1 MPKSPAIWQSGL
13 TTKQVSQQ
21 RRQFGENLIP
31 HRPPPSDL
39 YFFLIQFKNPLVIV
53 LLLALVI
60 TFFLKEFTD
69 SAVIGLAVAVN
80 TILGFIQ
87 ERKAYKTLESLKNI
101 LTPRAWVIRDN
112 QEKEIPVE
120 EIVPGDIVLLKQ
132 GDKVPAD
139 GVIIQEMDCWINE
152 SVITGESEPVEKKA
166 CKLKLDSLDL
176 VSASQKACAKK
187 DLSEAKQAAMGTVVT
202 TGTALMLVM
211 KTGSKT
217 TLGSIAHQVQQ
228 QEHSETPLAKRLS
241 KLAKWLTIMVVIL
254 SVLIFLLGLSTGK
267 NLIEMFTLTV
277 ALAVAAIP
285 EGLVVSLTAI
295 LALGMHRI
303 LKRKAVVKHLMAAE
317 TLGSVNVI
325 CLDKTGTLTEGKL
338 KVVQTDFTD
347 LGQAQLAAI
356 LANDRRDP
364 LDLSRMNWAR
374 EQAEKNSRLVNPEKI
389 LARYKDLQLLSFST
403 ERRFVAAQYKF
414 ELFMVGAPE
423 IVMGFSR
430 FSDAKEK
437 YYQKII
443 KEWTQKGWRVIGFAN
458 CHYGQRQQAE
468 LAFKGLRKNKLSDR
482 KLEFLGLMAFSDPI
496 RPGIAATLK
505 TASQAGLKPLVITG
519 DYAATA
525 QAIMSQI
532 GLEVTE
538 DEIMTGEELE
548 KITPAQLKKK
558 INQIKLFARTKPA
571 QKLQIV
577 KFLQKENKVVAMMG
591 DGVNDA
597 PALSAA
603 DIGIVVDE
611 ASEVAREAADLVLLK
626 NDFSTV
632 LAAIEE
638 GRLIFNNLR
647 KIVLY
652 LLSDTFSELLLV
664 IGSLVLQ
671 LPLPIT
677 AAQILWINLID
688 DGLPS
693 LALTLD
699 PPDGDELKRPPI
711 KHNAPIIDQEVRIL
725 IAVIS
730 LLTGGGLLILF
741 IWLYPLI
748 GVETA
753 RTIVFATLS
762 IDSLLYVL
770 SSRSLSTSIIHNPP
784 WRNPWLLGACGI
796 GVLLTIAA
804 VHAPYLQRLFSL
816 TALNWNQWGLVA
828 GMSVALLVVV
838 ELIKLAWLAKKYAK

>member
-1 MPKSPAIWQSGL
+1 MPKSSALWQSGL
-13 TTKQVSQQ
+13 TSKQVSQQ
-21 RRQFGENLIP
+21 RRQFGENFIP

-39 YFFLIQFKNPLVIV
+39 YFFLVQFKNPLVIV
-53 LLLALVI
+53 LLAALVI

-69 SAVIGLAVAVN
+69 SAVIGLAVMVN
-80 TILGFIQ
+80 TILGFVQ
-87 ERKAYKTLESLKNI
+87 ERKAYKTLESLKTV
-101 LTPRAWVIRDN
+101 LTPHAWVIRNN
-112 QEKEIPVE
+112 QEKEITVE

-139 GVIIQEMDCWINE
+139 GVIIYEIDCWINE
-152 SVITGESEPVEKKA
+152 SIITGESEPV
-166 CKLKLDSLDL
+166 
-176 VSASQKACAKK
+176 QKQSFQIARGVK
-187 DLSEAKQAAMGTVVT
+187 DLFSLAMHLQESTKLPEEIQVFMGAVV
-202 TGTALMLVM
+202 A
-211 KTGSKT
+211 TGSATMIVTHTGAKT
-217 TLGSIAHQVQQ
+217 TLGKIAHEVQQ
-228 QEHSETPLAKRLS
+228 QEHTETPLAKRLS
-241 KLAKWLTIMVVIL
+241 KLAEWLTIMVIIL
-254 SVLIFLLGLSTGK
+254 SALIFLLGLSTGK
-267 NLIEMFTLTV
+267 DLIEMFTITV

-285 EGLVVSLTAI
+285 EGLVVSLTAV

-317 TLGSVNVI
+317 TLGSVNTI

-338 KVVQTDFTD
+338 KVVQTDFID
-347 LGQAQLAAI
+347 VGQAQLAAV

-374 EQAEKNSRLVNPEKI
+374 EQAKQNSHLSDPEKI
-389 LARYKDLQLLSFST
+389 LSQHKDLQLLSFCT
-403 ERRFVAAQYKF
+403 DRCFVAAQAKF

-423 IVMGFSR
+423 VVMNLSKL
-430 FSDAKEK
+430 SESKQK
-437 YYQKII
+437 HYQKTI
-443 KEWTQKGWRVIGFAN
+443 KEWTQQGWRVIGFASR
-458 CHYGQRQQAE
+458 HYAQHQQSEA
-468 LAFKGLRKNKLSDR
+468 AFASLRKNKAPQH
-482 KLEFLGLMAFSDPI
+482 KLGFLGLMAFSDPV
-496 RPGIAATLK
+496 RSGIAETLQI
-505 TASQAGLKPLVITG
+505 ASQAGLKPIVITG

-532 GLEVTE
+532 GLEVTK
-538 DEIMTGEELE
+538 DEIMTGGELE
-548 KITPAQLKKK
+548 KISSTQLKKK

-577 KFLQKENKVVAMMG
+577 KLLQEEDRVVGMMG

-603 DIGIVVDE
+603 DIGIVVDD

-638 GRLIFNNLR
+638 GRLIFSNLR
-647 KIVLY
+647 KITLY

-664 IGSLVLQ
+664 IGSLVLR

-688 DGLPS
+688 DGLPN

-699 PPDGDELKRPPI
+699 PPDGDELKRQPI
-711 KHNAPIIDQEVRIL
+711 KHNAPIINSEMRIL

-741 IWLYPLI
+741 MWLEPQIGLI
-748 GVETA
+748 TA
-753 RTIVFATLS
+753 RTIIFATLS
-762 IDSLLYVL
+762 MDSLLYVL
-770 SSRSLSTSIIHNPP
+770 SSRSLSTSIIHDPP
-784 WRNPWLLGACGI
+784 WRNPWLLGACGV

-804 VHAPYLQRLFSL
+804 VEMPFFQRLFGMTSL
-816 TALNWNQWGLVA
+816 SLQQWGLVT
-828 GMSVALLVVV
+828 GMSLLVLVLV
-838 ELIKLAWLAKKYAK
+838 ELIKLIWISKRVSD

>member
-1 MPKSPAIWQSGL
+1 MLKSSAIWQSGL
-13 TTKQVSQQ
+13 TTQQVSQQ

-31 HRPPPSDL
+31 HRPPPSDF
-39 YFFLIQFKNPLVIV
+39 YFFIVQFKNPLVIV
-53 LLLALVI
+53 LLIALAI
-60 TFFLKEFTD
+60 TFFLKEYTD
-69 SAVIGLAVAVN
+69 STVIGLAVAVN

-101 LTPRAWVIRDN
+101 LTPRAWVIRNN
-112 QEKEIPVE
+112 QEKEILVE
-120 EIVPGDIVLLKQ
+120 EIVPGDVVLLKQ

-152 SVITGESEPVEKKA
+152 SVVTGESQPVEKKA
-166 CKLKLDSLDL
+166 CKVKFDSLDL
-176 VSASQKACAKK
+176 ISASHKACLKK
-187 DLSEAKQAAMGTVVT
+187 DLSEEKLAAMGTVVT
-202 TGTALMLVM
+202 TGTATMLVM
-211 KTGSKT
+211 KTGSDT
-217 TLGSIAHQVQQ
+217 TLGKIAHQVQQ
-228 QEHSETPLAKRLS
+228 QGQNETPLAKRLA
-241 KLAKWLTIMVVIL
+241 KLAKWLTIMVVVL
-254 SVLIFLLGLSTGK
+254 SALIFLLGCLSGRD
-267 NLIEMFTLTV
+267 LVEMFTLTV

-285 EGLVVSLTAI
+285 EGLVVSLTAV

-317 TLGSVNVI
+317 TLGSVNTI

-347 LGQAQLAAI
+347 VGRAQLTAV

-364 LDLSRMNWAR
+364 LDLSRINWAR
-374 EQAEKNSRLVNPEKI
+374 EQAQKNSLLVNPEKI
-389 LARYKDLQLLSFST
+389 LAQYKDLQLLSFST
-403 ERRFVAAQYKF
+403 ERRFVAAQSKF

-423 IVMGFSR
+423 VVMGLSKI
-430 FSDAKEK
+430 SKEKEK
-437 YYQKII
+437 YYQQVI

-458 CHYGQRQQAE
+458 HHYGQRRQAE
-468 LAFKGLRKNKLSDR
+468 IAFESLRKNKLPER
-482 KLEFLGLMAFSDPI
+482 KLEFLGLMAFSDPV
-496 RPGIAATLK
+496 RPGIAAALK
-505 TASQAGLKPLVITG
+505 TAGQAGLKPLVITG

-525 QAIMSQI
+525 QAIMGQI
-532 GLEVTE
+532 GLEVTPAE
-538 DEIMTGEELE
+538 TMTGEELE
-548 KITPAQLKKK
+548 KITPDQLRKK
-558 INQIKLFARTKPA
+558 INHIKLFARTKPA

-577 KFLQKENKVVAMMG
+577 KFLQKEGRVVAMMG

-611 ASEVAREAADLVLLK
+611 ASEVAREAADLVLL
-626 NDFSTV
+626 NNNFSTV

-647 KIVLY
+647 KIALY

-664 IGSLVLQ
+664 IGSLVLKI
-671 LPLPIT
+671 PLPIT

-688 DGLPS
+688 DGLPN

-711 KHNAPIIDQEVRIL
+711 EHNAPIIDHEIRVL

-741 IWLYPLI
+741 MWLYPQV

-762 IDSLLYVL
+762 IDSLLYVF
-770 SSRSLSTSIIHNPP
+770 SSRSLSVSIIHNPP

-804 VHAPYLQRLFSL
+804 VHLPHLQQLFSL
-816 TALNWNQWGLVA
+816 VALNWSQWGLVM
-828 GMSVALLVVV
+828 GMSVSLLVVV
-838 ELIKLAWLAKKYAK
+838 ELIKLSWLSKKFAQ